1 MAVAGA
7 IGRQIIDA
15 ILSERLAPQ
24 TRLGEQELAALFG
37 CSRTVVREAM
47 VDLAARGIVTVSPRR
62 GWYLAEV
69 DVAAARELYVA
80 REVIETGL
88 LRHFARQG
96 TPLEPAAIARLE
108 DHLARQEAAVNGS
121 DPARRAYLLGDF
133 HVRLAEALGNSVLA
147 DYLRDLTV
155 RTTLFTTRHQT
166 PSDAHRSLEE
176 HVAVIEALARGDVA
190 GAELR
195 MRHHLGTW
203 EDKVQKAQV
212 HEPLDGLRRALAPQR
227 PGDSEERPP
236 A

>member
-7 IGRQIIDA
+7 IGSQIIDA
-15 ILSERLAPQ
+15 ILSKRLAPQ

-62 GWYLAEV
+62 GWYLADV
-69 DVAAARELYVA
+69 DAEAARELYIA

-88 LRHFARQG
+88 LRHFGRRG
-96 TPLEPAAIARLE
+96 GRLEAAAITRLQ
-108 DHLARQEAAVNGS
+108 DHLARQESAVNGP

-166 PSDAHRSLEE
+166 PWDAHRSLEE
-176 HVAVIEALARGDVA
+176 HVAVFEALARGDA
-190 GAELR
+190 AAAEVR

-203 EDKVQKAQV
+203 EEKVQKAQV
-212 HEPLDGLRRALAPQR
+212 HDPLDGLRRALAPQHH
-227 PGDSEERPP
+227 GESEERPP

>member
-1 MAVAGA
+1 MAAAGA

-24 TRLGEQELAALFG
+24 TRLGEQDLAALFG

-69 DVAAARELYVA
+69 GAGAARELYIA

-96 TPLEPAAIARLE
+96 ERLEPAALARLE
-108 DHLARQEAAVNGS
+108 DHLARQEAAVNS
-121 DPARRAYLLGDF
+121 ADPARRAYLLGDF
-133 HVRLAEALGNSVLA
+133 HVRLAEALGNSALA

-166 PSDAHRSLEE
+166 PLDAHRSLQE
-176 HVAVIEALARGDVA
+176 HIAVIEALARGDA
-190 GAELR
+190 AEAELR

-212 HEPLDGLRRALAPQR
+212 HDPLDGLRRALVPRRQ
-227 PGDSEERPP
+227 GYSEGRSP